1 MVEMEMERLTRKD
14 FDTLSLEELAKR
26 TGLEPP
32 GEGASAEEVEAYR
45 DKAYESYMLDKE
57 NRDEWGTATQ
67 ATEPPKHGK
76 PKL

>member
-1 MVEMEMERLTRKD
+1 MTDMEMERLTRKD
-14 FDTLSLEELAKR
+14 FDDLPLEELAKR

-32 GEGASAEEVEAYR
+32 SEGASAEEVEAYR

-67 ATEPPKHGK
+67 ATPPPKHGK
-76 PKL
+76 PRF